1 LGVWPAHRVVKVDDT
16 VPGLMEGRHAG
27 CWTVG
32 VLASGN
38 EVGLTEAQWE
48 ALDPAQQQVLREKAR
63 QRLMQAT
70 PDFWVDTV
78 SELPGLISQIDQ
90 RLAQGMRPG
99 LLPD

>member
-1 LGVWPAHRVVKVDDT
+1 MPSEMQA
-16 VPGLMEGRHAG
+16 EIEA
-27 CWTVG
+27 

-78 SELPGLISQIDQ
+78 SELPGLMGQIDQ